1 MTDLPQL
8 IKNRFPYLPE
18 EKLAELLSRCDI
30 VMLDVGHIFIRA
42 GERTTRIGFVIEGLM
57 RNYTINHNGEE
68 VTVLFA
74 AEMQVITPYATVLL
88 GTPATETSAAVER
101 SMLLT
106 LDLQELRKE
115 AQSDPLLM
123 RLYTEMIEVALLGAI
138 LRIEDF
144 TQKRPEQRYQRLLD
158 TKSHLTDRVP
168 LKYLA
173 SYLGITAVSLSRIR
187 KRLSQN
193 RN

>member
-1 MTDLPQL
+1 
-8 IKNRFPYLPE
+8 
-18 EKLAELLSRCDI
+18 
-30 VMLDVGHIFIRA
+30 
-42 GERTTRIGFVIEGLM
+42 M

-74 AEMQVITPYATVLL
+74 TEMQVITPYATVLL

-101 SMLLT
+101 SVLLT
-106 LDLQELRKE
+106 LDFQELRQE
-115 AQSDPLLM
+115 AQTDPLVM
-123 RLYTEMIEVALLGAI
+123 RVYTEMIEQSLVAAI
-138 LRIEDF
+138 QRIEDF

-158 TKSHLTDRVP
+158 TQSNLTDRVP

-187 KRLSQN
+187 KKVVEEQKLTFVKWTLVILWHFCMS
-193 RN
+193 